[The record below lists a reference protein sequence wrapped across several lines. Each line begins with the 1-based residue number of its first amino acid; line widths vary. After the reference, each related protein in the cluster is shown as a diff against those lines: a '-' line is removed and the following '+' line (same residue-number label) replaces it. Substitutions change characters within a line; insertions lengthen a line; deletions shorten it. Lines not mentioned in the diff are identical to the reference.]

1 MNNTIQEGTFKFTYT
16 EEINNTMAE
25 NSLVIKT
32 KDVVRS
38 IGKFGEN
45 KTLADLQVR
54 QLNINKH

>member
-16 EEINNTMAE
+16 EEINNTMVE